1 VLVFI
6 FPDVQTLPTQVQQN
20 PSPEDF
26 VGSRS
31 LNVNVASLVPGNRQ
45 ETVDE
50 MPLASPPNDTVIF
63 RSHIGEQ
70 YVWPIE
76 SCRSFDVSCPLVA
89 VDRSADR
96 SIGGQTFDRR
106 SLRRFTRPGTS
117 QRWTLLHKN

>member
-1 VLVFI
+1 VPVFI
-6 FPDVQTLPTQVQQN
+6 FTNVQTLPNWVQQN
-20 PSPEDF
+20 PLPEDF

-31 LNVNVASLVPGNRQ
+31 LNMNVASLVPGNRQ

-63 RSHIGEQ
+63 KTHTGER

-76 SCRSFDVSCPLVA
+76 SCRSFDVSFSSVA
-89 VDRSADR
+89 VDRSADH

-106 SLRRFTRPGTS
+106 SLRQFSKPGTS
-117 QRWTLLHKN
+117 PR